1 MSRLD
6 SDLSEIAMVDFLN
19 SDSYSSNES
28 RDVYRAHRSWCW
40 YLTNNNMIK
49 PSLIRLLFFLKE
61 SPVSVLCNIQGFSS
75 MGKVLRTKLFPM
87 SQYIQSYYS

>member
-28 RDVYRAHRSWCW
+28 RDVYRAHRNWCW

-49 PSLIRLLFFLKE
+49 PSLIRLLFFFEGVTSISAL
-61 SPVSVLCNIQGFSS
+61 
-75 MGKVLRTKLFPM
+75 
-87 SQYIQSYYS
+87 